1 VNNTRS
7 ALDQRP
13 HVVIIGGGFGGTHAA
28 HALRNAPVSV
38 TVIDRTNHSIFHP
51 LLYQVA
57 SAGLSSDEIAV
68 PIRFMLRRQ
77 RNSAVMMAEVT
88 AVDVRQRCVRM
99 GARQLSYDYLV
110 LATGSHYNYFGHDDW
125 PRFAL
130 SLKTTADAVRIRR
143 KILQAFEQAELE
155 MDRGRVEALL
165 TFVMIGAGPTG
176 VEMSGALAELAR
188 FALAREY
195 RHIDTLKARIVLLEA
210 GPRIL
215 PAFTDGLARKAG
227 EELERKGV
235 EVRTHAAVTGVDEL
249 GVIVNGSERIRSQ
262 NVIWTAGVRGTPLG
276 RSLGAETDRLER
288 VKVLPDL
295 SIPGHPEVFVIGDL
309 MVIEQNGK
317 SFSPGLAPVAVQQG
331 QYVGR
336 LIAGRISG
344 APNPPPFR
352 YRDMGS
358 LATIGRAF
366 AIADFGGRL
375 KFSGW
380 FAWVL
385 WSTVHIFYLTSLWN
399 RIQVFATWIWAY
411 FTYQRGV
418 RILTPDSLDLEG
430 TNGAPPVVENTQGTQ
445 ATARHSEPVQR

>member
-1 VNNTRS
+1 MDTRR
-7 ALDQRP
+7 ALDQRL
-13 HVVIIGGGFGGTHAA
+13 HVVIVGGGFGGTHAA
-28 HALRNAPVSV
+28 HTLRNTPVSV

-77 RNSAVMMAEVT
+77 RNSNVMMAEVT
-88 AVDVRQRCVRM
+88 AVDVQQRRVQM
-99 GARQLSYDYLV
+99 GIRHLSYDYLV
-110 LATGSHYNYFGHDDW
+110 LATGSHYDYFGHDDW

-143 KILQAFEQAELE
+143 RILQAFEQAELE
-155 MDRGRVEALL
+155 MDLDSVHALL

-188 FALAREY
+188 FALVREY

-215 PAFTDGLARKAG
+215 PAFTEGLARKA
-227 EELERKGV
+227 ERELERKGV
-235 EVRTHAAVTGVDEL
+235 EVRTQAAVTVVDGL
-249 GVIVNGSERIRSQ
+249 GVEVNGSERIRSQ

-276 RSLGAETDRLER
+276 ESLGAETDRLGR
-288 VKVLPDL
+288 VKVLPNL
-295 SIPGHPEVFVIGDL
+295 SIPGHPEIFVIGDL
-309 MVIEQNGK
+309 MVIEQNGR

-331 QYVGR
+331 QYVGH
-336 LIAGRISG
+336 LIGGRVSG
-344 APNPPPFR
+344 ASDPDPFR
-352 YRDMGS
+352 YRDKGS

-366 AIADFGGRL
+366 AIADFGGKL

-385 WSTVHIFYLTSLWN
+385 WSTVHIFYLASLWN

-430 TNGAPPVVENTQGTQ
+430 MNATPPVQNRQGAEAGAQQAETVE
-445 ATARHSEPVQR
+445 H

>member
-1 VNNTRS
+1 MD
-7 ALDQRP
+7 LD
-13 HVVIIGGGFGGTHAA
+13 
-28 HALRNAPVSV
+28 
-38 TVIDRTNHSIFHP
+38 
-51 LLYQVA
+51 
-57 SAGLSSDEIAV
+57 
-68 PIRFMLRRQ
+68 
-77 RNSAVMMAEVT
+77 
-88 AVDVRQRCVRM
+88 
-99 GARQLSYDYLV
+99 
-110 LATGSHYNYFGHDDW
+110 
-125 PRFAL
+125 
-130 SLKTTADAVRIRR
+130 
-143 KILQAFEQAELE
+143 
-155 MDRGRVEALL
+155 RVQALL

-176 VEMSGALAELAR
+176 VEMSGALSELAR
-188 FALAREY
+188 FALVREY

-215 PAFTDGLARKAG
+215 PAFTEGLARKA
-227 EELERKGV
+227 EKELERMGV
-235 EVRTHAAVTGVDEL
+235 EVRTQAAVTEIDGL

-276 RSLGAETDRLER
+276 QSLGVETDRLGR

-309 MVIEQNGK
+309 MVIEHNGK

-331 QYVGR
+331 QYVGS
-336 LIAGRISG
+336 LITRRVSG
-344 APNPPPFR
+344 ESDPDPFR
-352 YRDMGS
+352 YRDKGS

-366 AIADFGGRL
+366 AVADFGGKL

-385 WSTVHIFYLTSLWN
+385 WSTVHIFYLASLWN

-430 TNGAPPVVENTQGTQ
+430 MNATPPVQNRQGTEAGAQ
-445 ATARHSEPVQR
+445 QSERVQH

>member
-1 VNNTRS
+1 
-7 ALDQRP
+7 
-13 HVVIIGGGFGGTHAA
+13 
-28 HALRNAPVSV
+28 
-38 TVIDRTNHSIFHP
+38 

-77 RNSAVMMAEVT
+77 RNSDIMMAEVT
-88 AVDVRQRCVRM
+88 ALDVHQRRVQM
-99 GARQLSYDYLV
+99 GGRQLSYDYLV

-143 KILQAFEQAELE
+143 RILQAFEQADLE
-155 MDRGRVEALL
+155 MDSDRVHALL

-188 FALAREY
+188 FALVREY

-215 PAFTDGLARKAG
+215 PAFTEGLARKA
-227 EELERKGV
+227 ERELERKGV
-235 EVRTHAAVTGVDEL
+235 EVRTQAAVTGIDEL
-249 GVIVNGSERIRSQ
+249 GVIVNGSERIRSH
-262 NVIWTAGVRGTPLG
+262 NVIWTAGVRGTALG
-276 RSLGAETDRLER
+276 QALGVETDRLGR

-295 SIPGHPEVFVIGDL
+295 SIPGHPVVFVIGDL

-317 SFSPGLAPVAVQQG
+317 SFAPGLAPVAVQQG
-331 QYVGR
+331 QYVGH
-336 LIAGRISG
+336 LIARRVSG
-344 APNPPPFR
+344 ESDPEPFR
-352 YRDMGS
+352 YRDKGS

-366 AIADFGGRL
+366 AIADFGGKL

-385 WSTVHIFYLTSLWN
+385 WSTVHIFYLASLWN

-418 RILTPDSLDLEG
+418 RILTPDSLDVEG
-430 TNGAPPVVENTQGTQ
+430 MKGTPPLVQSRQQAETGTQ
-445 ATARHSEPVQR
+445 QSETVQH